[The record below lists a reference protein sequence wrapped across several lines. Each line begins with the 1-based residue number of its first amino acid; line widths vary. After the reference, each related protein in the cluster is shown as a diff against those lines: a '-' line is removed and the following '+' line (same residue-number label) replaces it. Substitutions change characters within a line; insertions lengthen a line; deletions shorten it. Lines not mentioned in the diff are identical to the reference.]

1 MKKFFTLL
9 LLLVLFTASIYS
21 QNVGDY
27 QSFQSG
33 NWNDVNTWSRWDGNS
48 WVNPAPSTPDS
59 TQAVATTILSGHNVT
74 VNASVGIG
82 SLTVNSGGTLT
93 LTCTSTTTLTIA
105 TFAVVTING
114 TFVINGLVNSV
125 APYNVVIKSSSPNT
139 GVITVG
145 NGGIIDLAASASS
158 TTTKGFI
165 PTATWQTGST
175 LVVDSLGGS
184 GATGWGAGSSQH
196 FYNINYQTTTS
207 TGNFGWGFVND
218 TVGGNFN
225 VTATGTGRL
234 QVFGGSSGTLII
246 NGNLN
251 ISGSSNFTITGTSTG
266 GTYDTVNVNGN
277 VNVNTTGNFSIS
289 RGSQGGT
296 GTSIFNFAGNVSIT
310 AGTMQ
315 NSNTTPNGAKFR
327 FVKNG
332 SQSFKLVPS
341 TVNGNAL
348 PIEVAIGS
356 NVNLLSPVNVTTLY
370 LNGGIITSSASNPL
384 VMGWWSGSALTPGT
398 VSSTAPGSYV
408 NGPMSFLVA
417 AIGATSKTY
426 PIGKGGIYRPLTL
439 SLSQSAATLS
449 TYTAEMFNVA
459 PTANNFPST
468 LDKVSTIRNY
478 VISEGSGGSAF
489 TAGAVTLS
497 YDADDGVTDMANL
510 RVAQGPAAG
519 GGTWVDLGGTGSA
532 NTTGTILSTNAFTD
546 LTTNTVFTL
555 ADNSGGSNV
564 LPVELNSFSA
574 SINSVGVELTW
585 STATEVNNAGFEVQK
600 MVNGSWTDLD
610 FVSGDGNSNSAKSY
624 SYIDK
629 GALCGT
635 YQYRL
640 KQIDNDGT
648 YKFSQVVEVNSL
660 DQPLSYKIG
669 NYPNPFNPATTI
681 RFELPE
687 NTFVSISVYNML
699 GQKVATIVNQKMEKG
714 IHEYSFNASSL
725 ASGVYIYQLNA
736 GSKVLTQKM
745 LLLK

>member
-33 NWNDVNTWSRWDGNS
+33 NWNDVNTWSRWDGTQ
-48 WVNPAPSTPDS
+48 WVNPAPSAP
-59 TQAVATTILSGHNVT
+59 TTALPSNVIHILGGHTVT
-74 VNASVGIG
+74 VNVNITVDSVYVD
-82 SLTVNSGGTLT
+82 SLGTVNINSGDTVFVQN
-93 LTCTSTTTLTIA
+93 TSTTTTGTNSL
-105 TFAVVTING
+105 TING
-114 TFVINGLVNSV
+114 TMTVNG
-125 APYNVVIKSSSPNT
+125 VIKDTLLAGSTAGYGGTVTSGTNHILTFANGATYWHARDGGSIPTSTWDSTSTCLITGVVSTAPSNANQNFYNFTWDCPNQGSSVNLGWSGNTIGGTITCNNTKTSQFRWTNNNANGGNPITITIKGDVIVNNAAIMSPTSSGAALVYTINQSGNIYANGTSQLYVCGTSNT
-139 GVITVG
+139 GAYV
-145 NGGIIDLAASASS
+145 
-158 TTTKGFI
+158 
-165 PTATWQTGST
+165 TW
-175 LVVDSLGGS
+175 
-184 GATGWGAGSSQH
+184 
-196 FYNINYQTTTS
+196 
-207 TGNFGWGFVND
+207 
-218 TVGGNFN
+218 
-225 VTATGTGRL
+225 
-234 QVFGGSSGTLII
+234 
-246 NGNLN
+246 
-251 ISGSSNFTITGTSTG
+251 
-266 GTYDTVNVNGN
+266 NVNGN
-277 VNVNTTGNFSIS
+277 ISAASGALLKSSNSISRWKFNSGRNQTMDIGAPGVISSNVIFEVANGTTVQLTSPVTINRLVLTSGKIVSTATNLLTIGSTNSITGESSTAYVEGPMAHQCNTTG
-289 RGSQGGT
+289 
-296 GTSIFNFAGNVSIT
+296 A
-310 AGTMQ
+310 
-315 NSNTTPNGAKFR
+315 
-327 FVKNG
+327 
-332 SQSFKLVPS
+332 QSFV
-341 TVNGNAL
+341 
-348 PIEVAIGS
+348 
-356 NVNLLSPVNVTTLY
+356 
-370 LNGGIITSSASNPL
+370 
-384 VMGWWSGSALTPGT
+384 
-398 VSSTAPGSYV
+398 
-408 NGPMSFLVA
+408 
-417 AIGATSKTY
+417 Y
-426 PIGKGGIYRPLTL
+426 PIAKGGIYRPLTL
-439 SLSQSAATLS
+439 SLTQSAATLS

-629 GALCGT
+629 GALYGT